1 MPSLTRAE
9 AAARAEL
16 LRVSA
21 YHVDL
26 DLSAARDSAHFGST
40 TTVRFSCTRPGSSTF
55 AELRATSIVAAR
67 LNGAPLPAE
76 AYADG
81 RLQLTDLRA
90 DNELVVHAEMP
101 YSNTGEGLHK
111 FTDPEDGEVYL
122 YAKAGQTF
130 APDIFACFDQ
140 PDLKATIRLAVTAP
154 ATAEGDPSRAQWT
167 VLANGAGTQVAPGR
181 WEFADTPVIS
191 TYLMTVVAGPYH
203 GRHIVH
209 DGVPLGVYCRRSLAA
224 QLDKD
229 SEELF
234 RITVACLDRYHEL
247 FQIRYPFG
255 KYDQVFVP
263 EFPAGAEENPGCV
276 TVREELLFRSAA
288 TAVEREFRAMVIA
301 HEMAHMWFGNLV
313 TLRWW
318 DDIWLNES
326 FAEYMGWRVT
336 AEVTEFTGAWTNF
349 AIIRKGWGYTAD
361 QLPSTH
367 PVAPEH
373 VETTELARLNF
384 DGISYAKGASVLRQL
399 VAWVGDDAF
408 LRGVRAFFQAHAY
421 GNATLADL
429 LAAISEASGRDLTG
443 WAEAWLRRPQVN
455 TLRPEVT
462 IGPDGRYREVT
473 VVQTAPPTYP
483 TLRPHRIGIGVY
495 DVELRHRVEVALDP
509 VVDGGRTPVPELT
522 GVEAGR
528 LLLLNDGDLT
538 YAKIRFDPASR
549 AELAALLPS
558 MVDPLARA
566 LVWSAAMD
574 ATRDAELPAVEFM
587 ALAMAG
593 LPVETAEAVF
603 DGTLRF
609 AREVVA
615 KKYLR
620 PALRPA
626 AMTELAAA
634 CQRALRAAS
643 PGSSR
648 QLAAA
653 RGLSQ
658 CAGLEEVEL
667 LAAWL
672 AGRQLPPELT
682 LDADLRWTVLYRLV
696 VIGAAGEAEIAA
708 ELDRDPSAL
717 GAEHAARCRA
727 AVPSAEAKARA
738 WDTILHDDQSS
749 ARLVTAAAEGFW
761 QPEQE
766 QLTEEYVPRYF
777 AEMPAMA
784 ARRPSGTAR
793 LVARFAFPQ
802 YAVSAQ
808 TVAAAEA
815 MLARED
821 ISPTLRRV
829 VLDETDELRRALAAR
844 EIS

>member
-1 MPSLTRAE
+1 VPSLTRAE
-9 AAARAEL
+9 AIARAEL

-26 DLSAARDSAHFGST
+26 DLSAARDSGQFGST
-40 TTVRFSCTRPGSSTF
+40 TTVRFSCARPGSATF
-55 AELRATSIVAAR
+55 AELRAVSIVEAR
-67 LNGAPLPAE
+67 LNGEPLPAD
-76 AYADG
+76 ALSDG
-81 RLQLTDLRA
+81 RLRLAGLRA
-90 DNELVVHAEMP
+90 DNELVVRATMA
-101 YSNTGEGLHK
+101 YTNTGEGLHK

-122 YAKAGQTF
+122 YAKAGQDK

-140 PDLKATIRLAVTAP
+140 PDLKAVIRLTVTAHP
-154 ATAEGDPSRAQWT
+154 DWT
-167 VLANGAGTQVAPGR
+167 VLANGDGTQVAPGR
-181 WEFADTPVIS
+181 WEFADTPLIS

-203 GRHIVH
+203 ARHAVH
-209 DGVPLGVYCRRSLAA
+209 DGVPLGLHCRRSLAPH
-224 QLDKD
+224 LDKD

-234 RITVACLDRYHEL
+234 QITAACLDRYHEL
-247 FQIRYPFG
+247 FRIRYPFG

-276 TVREELLFRSAA
+276 TVREEFLFRSAA
-288 TAVEREFRAMVIA
+288 TDVEREVRAMVIA

-326 FAEYMGWRVT
+326 FAEYMGWRLI
-336 AEVTEFTGAWTNF
+336 AEVTPFTHAWTNF
-349 AIIRKGWGYTAD
+349 AILRKGWGYAAD
-361 QLPSTH
+361 QRPSTH
-367 PVAPEH
+367 PVAPEN
-373 VETTELARLNF
+373 VDTTELARLNF

-408 LRGVRAFFQAHAY
+408 LSGVRAFFEAHAY

-429 LAAISEASGRDLTG
+429 LAAVSTASGRDLTA
-443 WAEAWLRRPQVN
+443 WAEVWLRRAQVN
-455 TLRPEVT
+455 TLRPEVR
-462 IGPDGRYREVT
+462 IGADGRYQEVT
-473 VVQTAPPTYP
+473 VVQTAPAGYP

-495 DVELRHRVEVALDP
+495 GAELLHRVEVVLDP
-509 VVDGGRTPVPELT
+509 TVDGGRTPVPDL
-522 GVEAGR
+522 AGIESGW

-538 YAKIRFDPASR
+538 YAKIRLDPASR
-549 AELAALLPS
+549 AELANVVPA
-558 MVDPLARA
+558 MVDPLPRA
-566 LVWSAAMD
+566 LVWSAAME

-593 LPVETAEAVF
+593 LPAETAEAVF
-603 DGTLRF
+603 EGMLRF
-609 AREVVA
+609 ARDVVA

-626 AMTELAAA
+626 AMAELAAA
-634 CQRALRAAS
+634 CRRALRAVE

-653 RGLSQ
+653 RGLAL
-658 CAGLEEVEL
+658 CAGPEEAEL
-667 LAAWL
+667 TAGWL
-672 AGRQLPPELT
+672 AGGALPAKLAV
-682 LDADLRWTVLYRLV
+682 DADLRWTVLYRLV

-708 ELDRDPSAL
+708 EADRDPSAL

-727 AVPSAEAKARA
+727 ALPSAEAKARA
-738 WDTILHDDQSS
+738 WETILNDDRTS

-761 QPEQE
+761 HPEQE
-766 QLTEEYVPRYF
+766 HLTEEYVPRYF

-784 ARRPSGTAR
+784 ARRLPGTAR
-793 LVARFAFPQ
+793 AAAMFAFPQ
-802 YAVSAQ
+802 YAVSAD
-808 TVAAAEA
+808 TVAAAES

-821 ISPTLRRV
+821 LNPSLSRTV
-829 VLDETDELRRALAAR
+829 VDGTDELRRALAAR